1 MKQHFCILLSAA
13 LLLALT
19 AAEATKSRVYK
30 LMELLEQYVADSL
43 QTTRFRFWKRVVV
56 YK

>member
-19 AAEATKSRVYK
+19 AAEATKSRVYE
-30 LMELLEQYVADSL
+30 LMELLEQYVADS
-43 QTTRFRFWKRVVV
+43 
-56 YK
+56 